1 MPDKEKPV
9 GAEEISRRLKELTQ
23 IGIALTSERDL
34 GRLLEKIVTEARS
47 FAHADG
53 GSLYIR
59 EDDHLHFRIS
69 QNETLERRLGK
80 KRSQL
85 LFKPFELPL
94 SKRSIAGYVALTGKT
109 LNISDV
115 YLLDSSVPYQ
125 INRDFD
131 KSNDY
136 RTQSM
141 LAVPMKDIEGAVLG
155 VLQLINALD
164 EDGKV
169 ISFSREIEDLTQ
181 SLASQAAI
189 AVKNAQLTR
198 RLKRAYLDTIYHLS
212 VAAEYRDE
220 DTGQHIRRIS
230 NYSKIIAARLSWPE
244 ADQERMLY
252 ASPMHDVGKLGIPD
266 AVLQKRGKLTP
277 EEWKI
282 MQNHPLIG
290 AQILHDPD
298 SEILTLS
305 EEIALSHHEKFNGGG
320 YPQGL
325 KEREIPLSGRIVSVA
340 DVFDALISK
349 RHYKPPFRVEKAVK
363 IIKEGVGKDFD
374 PEVVEAFLEGL
385 DKILEI
391 KEKYRDEELKH
402 ENSGANVRT
411 EI

>member
-1 MPDKEKPV
+1 MQNKEKPI
-9 GAEEISRRLKELTQ
+9 GTEELSRRLKELTQ

-34 GRLLEKIVTEARS
+34 DKLLEKIVTEARS

-53 GSLYIR
+53 GSLYIK
-59 EDDHLHFRIS
+59 EEDHLHFRIS

-80 KRSQL
+80 KKARL
-85 LFKPFELPL
+85 LFRPFELPL
-94 SKRSIAGYVALTGKT
+94 SEKSIAGYVAISGET
-109 LNISDV
+109 LNVADV

-125 INRDFD
+125 INKDFD
-131 KSNDY
+131 KTNDY

-164 EDGKV
+164 ESAGV
-169 ISFSREIEDLTQ
+169 VSFSKEIEDLTL

-189 AVKNAQLTR
+189 AVKNAQLTA
-198 RLKRAYLDTIYHLS
+198 RLKKAYLDTIYHLS

-230 NYSKIIAARLSWPE
+230 NYSKVIAAHLHWSE
-244 ADQERMLY
+244 AQQERILY

-266 AVLQKRGKLTP
+266 AVLQKKGKLSP

-282 MQNHPLIG
+282 MQNHPFIG

-305 EEIALSHHEKFNGGG
+305 EEIALSHHEKLNGTG
-320 YPQGL
+320 YPQHL
-325 KEREIPLSGRIVSVA
+325 KGKEIPLSARIVAVA
-340 DVFDALISK
+340 DVFDALVSK
-349 RHYKPPFRVEKAVK
+349 RHYKPPFSVEKVLE
-363 IIKEGVGKDFD
+363 IIKESSGKDLD
-374 PEVVEAFLEGL
+374 PEVVNAFLKGL
-385 DKILEI
+385 DEILRI
-391 KEKYRDEELKH
+391 REKYGDEEVTH
-402 ENSGANVRT
+402 EDPGTNVRT
-411 EI
+411 ET